1 MTCPRCAL
9 PDVTTETCPRCGV
22 ILAKARDRR
31 RPASDEPPLVMQE
44 DVEEAAGGSR
54 RNLLVVLAVV
64 GVLVAGLYLVR
75 RPTRPASTAADA
87 VPGGATPE
95 AAATTD
101 TAAAPPP
108 SLAGFAPPP
117 IEPLALPSAG
127 ASDADQAA
135 AARLVLRLQAPGS
148 ITDGD
153 IQAAEELLASHSDQK
168 PLRDLLEA
176 LLIASAGEDHKKR
189 QFGKAVTR
197 LERATAVQPT
207 SVRPWQG
214 LLQVHMD
221 SGDWRAAEAAARG
234 AIALEPRNPDAWRG
248 LGYALLRQDRNRE
261 ASEAL
266 RAALDL
272 QDHPETRLLLAR
284 VGKALSDEQGMT
296 EQHLSHFN
304 VRYDGDTHEAVGR
317 EILRALERHYAT
329 LVTSLDYEPSATIPV
344 ILFSRQAYYNASGAP
359 AWSGGVY
366 DSLDGR
372 IRIPIGGLTS
382 TLTPDMDQTLIHE
395 LTHAFVAERT
405 RGVATREVH
414 EGLAQYMEGRRV
426 GADLTGPQLT
436 ALADG
441 RIPGVMGYYLS
452 ALSFVEYL
460 IGARGMGGMNDLVKA
475 MGETGDVDAAFKQV
489 YGTDYG
495 ATQQAWAERLR
506 RQHGS

>member
-9 PDVTTETCPRCGV
+9 PDVTGETCPRCGV

-31 RPASDEPPLVMQE
+31 RAPVDEPLVMLE
-44 DVEEAAGGSR
+44 DVEEEGGSR
-54 RNLLVVLAVV
+54 RKLFVVLGVV
-64 GVLVAGLYLVR
+64 SLLMAAAYVAR
-75 RPTRPASTAADA
+75 RPARLAPAADT
-87 VPGGATPE
+87 GATSLE
-95 AAATTD
+95 VATTD
-101 TAAAPPP
+101 AGVAAVPPP
-108 SLAGFAPPP
+108 SLASFVPPP
-117 IEPLALPSAG
+117 IEPLPPPSAG
-127 ASDADQAA
+127 APDAGHAA
-135 AARLVLRLQAPGS
+135 ASALVLRLQAPAS

-176 LLIASAGEDHKKR
+176 LLIARAGEDHRKR

-197 LERATAVQPT
+197 LERATAVQP
-207 SVRPWQG
+207 SSIRPWQG

-221 SGDWRAAEAAARG
+221 SGDWSAAEAAARG
-234 AIALEPRNPDAWRG
+234 AIALEPRNADAWRG

-261 ASEAL
+261 AADAL
-266 RAALDL
+266 RTALDI
-272 QDHPETRLLLAR
+272 QDHPETRQLLAR
-284 VGKALSDEQGMT
+284 VSKAQSDEQGMT
-296 EQHLSHFN
+296 EQHLSHFH

-317 EILRALERHYAT
+317 EILRALERHHAT
-329 LVTSLDYEPSATIPV
+329 LVSSLDYQPSATIPV

-382 TLTPDMDQTLIHE
+382 TLSPDMDQTLIHE

-405 RGVATREVH
+405 RGVATREVQ

-426 GADLTGPQLT
+426 GTDLTGPQLT

-475 MGETGDVDAAFKQV
+475 MGESGDVNAAFRQV
-489 YGTDYG
+489 YGTDYE
-495 ATQQAWAERLR
+495 ATQRAWADRLR

>member
-1 MTCPRCAL
+1 MTCPRCAFA
-9 PDVTTETCPRCGV
+9 DVTGETCPRCGV
-22 ILAKARDRR
+22 IVAKARDRR
-31 RPASDEPPLVMQE
+31 RPPADEPLVMQE
-44 DVEEAAGGSR
+44 DFDEEPSGSR
-54 RNLLVVLAVV
+54 RTIVVVV
-64 GVLVAGLYLVR
+64 GVVALLAASLYLTRRPARPAPVVAG
-75 RPTRPASTAADA
+75 TGASTAEA
-87 VPGGATPE
+87 PTPRDV
-95 AAATTD
+95 AAG
-101 TAAAPPP
+101 PPP
-108 SLAGFAPPP
+108 SLAGFVPPP
-117 IEPLALPSAG
+117 IQLLRPPTEG
-127 ASDADQAA
+127 APDADHAA
-135 AARLVLRLQAPGS
+135 AAALVSRLDAPAT
-148 ITDGD
+148 ITDRD

-168 PLRDLLEA
+168 SLRDLVEA
-176 LLIASAGEDHKKR
+176 LLIASAGEDHKRR

-197 LERATAVQPT
+197 LERAAAVQPT

-234 AIALEPRNPDAWRG
+234 AIALEPRNADAWRG

-261 ASEAL
+261 AAEAL
-266 RAALDL
+266 RTALEI

-284 VGKALSDEQGMT
+284 VSKAQSDEQGMT

-329 LVTSLDYEPSATIPV
+329 LASSLDYQPSATIPV
-344 ILFSRQAYYNASGAP
+344 ILFSRQAYFNASGAP

-395 LTHAFVAERT
+395 LTHAFLAERT
-405 RGVATREVH
+405 RGVATREVQ
-414 EGLAQYMEGRRV
+414 EGMAQYMEGRRI
-426 GADLTGPQLT
+426 GNDLTGPQLT

-460 IGARGMGGMNDLVKA
+460 IGTRGMGGMNDLVKA
-475 MGETGDVDAAFKQV
+475 MGETGDVNAAFKQV
-489 YGTDYG
+489 YGTDYE
-495 ATQQAWAERLR
+495 ATQQSWADRLR

>member
-9 PDVTTETCPRCGV
+9 PDVIGETCPRCGV

-31 RPASDEPPLVMQE
+31 RAPVEEPLVMQE
-44 DVEEAAGGSR
+44 DVEEERGSR
-54 RNLLVVLAVV
+54 RNLFVVLGMAAL
-64 GVLVAGLYLVR
+64 LVAGVYVAR
-75 RPTRPASTAADA
+75 RPTRPVPVADTG
-87 VPGGATPE
+87 VTTPE
-95 AAATTD
+95 AAG
-101 TAAAPPP
+101 TAPDVPAPPP
-108 SLAGFAPPP
+108 SLAGFVPPP
-117 IEPLALPSAG
+117 IAPLPPPSAG
-127 ASDADQAA
+127 APEADHAA
-135 AARLVLRLQAPGS
+135 AAALVLRLQAPGN

-176 LLIASAGEDHKKR
+176 LLIASAGEDHRKR
-189 QFGKAVTR
+189 LFGKAVTR
-197 LERATAVQPT
+197 LERATAVQP
-207 SVRPWQG
+207 SSIRPWQG

-234 AIALEPRNPDAWRG
+234 AIALEPGNANAWRG

-261 ASEAL
+261 AADAL
-266 RAALDL
+266 RTALDI
-272 QDHPETRLLLAR
+272 QDHPETRVLLAR
-284 VGKALSDEQGMT
+284 VSKAQSDEQGMT

-329 LVTSLDYEPSATIPV
+329 LASSLDYQPSATIPV

-382 TLTPDMDQTLIHE
+382 TLSPDIDQTLIHE

-405 RGVATREVH
+405 RGVATREVQ

-426 GADLTGPQLT
+426 GTDLTGPQLT

-475 MGETGDVDAAFKQV
+475 MGETGDVNAAFRQV
-489 YGTDYG
+489 YGTDYE